1 MGAPYVGT
9 AISAHATASQPSLAQ
24 AKTLLSIALRQID
37 YDRTP
42 LMGTV
47 VLVLDSTFAGYK
59 SGDMSLTVLKSLQS
73 SPPKKKPNGK
83 VTIEHEGCAQSVRH
97 CSDIYIYTNPDVKR
111 NSQ

>member
-73 SPPKKKPNGK
+73 SPQKKSQTAKLLSNMRDALK
-83 VTIEHEGCAQSVRH
+83 ALDTAQ
-97 CSDIYIYTNPDVKR
+97 IYISTR
-111 NSQ
+111 IRM

>member
-73 SPPKKKPNGK
+73 SPPKKSQTAKLLSNMRDALK
-83 VTIEHEGCAQSVRH
+83 ALDTAQ
-97 CSDIYIYTNPDVKR
+97 IYISTR
-111 NSQ
+111 IRM

>member
-1 MGAPYVGT
+1 MTVGAPYVGT

-73 SPPKKKPNGK
+73 SPQKKSQTAKLLSNMRDALK
-83 VTIEHEGCAQSVRH
+83 ALDTAQ
-97 CSDIYIYTNPDVKR
+97 IYISTR
-111 NSQ
+111 IRM

>member
-1 MGAPYVGT
+1 VGAPYVGT

-73 SPPKKKPNGK
+73 SPQKKSQTAKLLSNMRDALK
-83 VTIEHEGCAQSVRH
+83 ALDTAQ
-97 CSDIYIYTNPDVKR
+97 IYISTR
-111 NSQ
+111 IRM

>member
-1 MGAPYVGT
+1 MTVGASYVGT

-73 SPPKKKPNGK
+73 SPQKKSQTAKLLSNMRDALK
-83 VTIEHEGCAQSVRH
+83 ALDTAQ
-97 CSDIYIYTNPDVKR
+97 IYISTR
-111 NSQ
+111 IRM